1 VVRCAGDQPNI
12 GIIKM
17 GLISVLALV
26 IMTGF
31 LFYTID
37 TMTKIQADVR
47 LVASYVKQQQQK
59 RVAASKAVAAVAAVA
74 AA

>member
-1 VVRCAGDQPNI
+1 
-12 GIIKM
+12 M